1 MCIIDCSYSTC
12 ACNVYS
18 IFRRYPGTNPP
29 FVPLQG
35 ITPALTILKEG
46 LIGGSPDEKEEA
58 ARVLVEVIRLAS
70 SKTLSTGK
78 VHYTS
83 VQCTGVHV

>member
-1 MCIIDCSYSTC
+1 MFFVVANSMYPS
-12 ACNVYS
+12 S
-18 IFRRYPGTNPP
+18 PGTKPP
-29 FVPLQG
+29 TPLVPPQG

-78 VHYTS
+78 VRKFMVS
-83 VQCTGVHV
+83 PFPDI